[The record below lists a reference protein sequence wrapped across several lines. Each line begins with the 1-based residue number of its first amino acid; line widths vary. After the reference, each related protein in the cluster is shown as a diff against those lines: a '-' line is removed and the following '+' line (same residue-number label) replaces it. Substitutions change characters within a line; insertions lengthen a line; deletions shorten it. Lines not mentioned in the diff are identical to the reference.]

1 MSEAEHNTDEPDD
14 QIDAHFPTPEGAVIR
29 LRGEETEAGWTEKVE
44 IVKATIMTSNG
55 RAKSDDATVTV
66 LYEGQGLRPTQVYNR
81 TIEPYIE
88 LELEAA
94 KERMEEAE
102 AQGDT
107 INYVSA
113 KKYVSELEEQLP
125 NGEA

>member
-1 MSEAEHNTDEPDD
+1 MSEAQQQPDD

-44 IVKATIMTSNG
+44 VVRATVMTSNG
-55 RAKSDDATVTV
+55 RAKSDDAEVTV

-94 KERMEEAE
+94 REIMEEAE

-107 INYVSA
+107 ITYMNQ
-113 KKYVSELEEQLP
+113 KEYVSELEEQLP
-125 NGEA
+125 EEEA

>member
-1 MSEAEHNTDEPDD
+1 MSEAQQQPDD

-29 LRGEETEAGWTEKVE
+29 LRGEETDDGWTEKVE
-44 IVKATIMTSNG
+44 VVRATVMTSNG
-55 RAKSDDATVTV
+55 RAKSDDAEVTV

-94 KERMEEAE
+94 REIMEEAE

-107 INYVSA
+107 ITYMNQ
-113 KKYVSELEEQLP
+113 KEYVSELEEQLP
-125 NGEA
+125 EEEA

>member
-1 MSEAEHNTDEPDD
+1 MSEAQQQPDD

-29 LRGEETEAGWTEKVE
+29 LRGEETDDGWTEKVE
-44 IVKATIMTSNG
+44 VVRATVMTSNG
-55 RAKSDDATVTV
+55 RAKSDDAEVTV

-81 TIEPYIE
+81 TIEPYID

-94 KERMEEAE
+94 REIMEEAE

-107 INYVSA
+107 ITYMNQ
-113 KKYVSELEEQLP
+113 KEYVSELEEQLP
-125 NGEA
+125 EEEA